1 MKTMY
6 LSNDKQKEM
15 LRAGELISVSY
26 IKDKICCVELVK
38 SELTLDEIKNQ
49 YEKMSNVR
57 VCGVNVAS
65 MDYYRPCCFGRVI
78 TEI

>member
-6 LSNDKQKEM
+6 LSNDEQKEM
-15 LRAGELISVSY
+15 LRAGELILVSY
-26 IKDKICCVELVK
+26 IKDEICCVELVK

-49 YEKMSNVR
+49 YEKMNNVC

-65 MDYYRPCCFGRVI
+65 VDYYRPCCFGRVI

>member
-26 IKDKICCVELVK
+26 IKDEICCVELVK
-38 SELTLDEIKNQ
+38 SELTL
-49 YEKMSNVR
+49 
-57 VCGVNVAS
+57 
-65 MDYYRPCCFGRVI
+65 
-78 TEI
+78 